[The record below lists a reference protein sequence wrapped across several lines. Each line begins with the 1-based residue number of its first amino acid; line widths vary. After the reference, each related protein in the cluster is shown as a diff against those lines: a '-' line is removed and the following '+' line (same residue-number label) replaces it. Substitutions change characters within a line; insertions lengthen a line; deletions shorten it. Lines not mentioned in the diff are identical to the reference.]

1 MQRTR
6 TIHLWAPDLWRTRGG
21 IQAYLLGVI
30 RALQELYPETRII
43 VLSMSDCYVPE
54 GFPVESHTEFH
65 CVGSTNVVWSRIRFC
80 LKALMQ
86 SVFHRP
92 AFLLVGHVHFCS
104 VAYLLHLLLRIPY
117 YSFGYGL
124 DVWGERSR
132 FFQRSLMSSRKVISI
147 SGYTARRIHSDQNV
161 PEDRITLLPCT
172 LDATRFIPKPKP
184 AYLAERYQIGPQH
197 QVILMV
203 CRLASVE
210 RYKGYDI
217 LLETIPRLLPSFPNL
232 RFLIAGRGPDLPR
245 VSARITEM
253 GLSEQVQLLGFIP
266 DNELCD
272 LYNLCDVFA
281 MPSKGEGFGIVFL
294 EALAC
299 GKPVLAGNQDGST
312 DAVLHGRLGCLVNPD
327 DPEQIAIAL
336 HQLLSGQPP
345 NPDLV
350 NPEFLRKTVVENFGY
365 DRFVRNLHGILG

>member
-217 LLETIPRLLPSFPNL
+217 LLEAIPRLLPSFPNL
-232 RFLIAGRGPDLPR
+232 RFLIAGKGADFPR
-245 VSARITEM
+245 VSARITAM
-253 GLSEQVQLLGFIP
+253 GLSEQVKLLGFIP
-266 DNELCD
+266 DGELCD

-299 GKPVLAGNQDGST
+299 GKPVLAGNQDGSAE
-312 DAVLHGRLGCLVNPD
+312 AVLHGRLGCLVNPD
-327 DPEQIAIAL
+327 SHEEIKETLQ
-336 HQLLSGQPP
+336 QLLTGRHP
-345 NPDLV
+345 NASLRDAG
-350 NPEFLRKTVVENFGY
+350 FLRQGVIDAFGHE
-365 DRFVRNLHGILG
+365 RFVQTLRQILQ